1 MHLQKNALD
10 FKGLPSVLLKFGER
24 RRCPYLSRSDHC
36 HLKKVKYGSDGT
48 FVQSRHHRQ
57 TSSVCC
63 TEGRQAVE
71 MTLKEIFFEIIIFI
85 GYRTYEKT

>member
-1 MHLQKNALD
+1 MDQT
-10 FKGLPSVLLKFGER
+10 VLLSTDQTIAI
-24 RRCPYLSRSDHC
+24 LN
-36 HLKKVKYGSDGT
+36 KVKYGSDGT